1 MVITSGDLA
10 QRLHAEIV
18 GDTAREIRGAQSA
31 DRAGISD
38 ITFIENEKN
47 LRRLKTT
54 QAGSVLLP
62 TSLRKSITQPTSQT
76 LLFVSDPL
84 FAFLNILEEF
94 RPARPRPA
102 IGISPEASIDPSVQ
116 LGENCNVFPGA
127 YISDDVVIGNGCDVY
142 PGVFVGPGCRIGAN
156 VVIYPNAVLYS
167 DVIVGDRA
175 IIHAGAIIGSDGFGY
190 RFHEGRY
197 RKIPHRGGVRI
208 ECDAEIG
215 AGTTIDR
222 AMIGMTVI
230 GEGTK
235 LDNQVMIAH
244 NCELGKHN
252 AFASQVGLAG
262 SVTTGDYVRCAGQVG
277 IADHIHLGER
287 SLLGPK
293 AGVHKDVPAGESYQ
307 GYPAAPEAEQLRTV
321 MSIRRVPDMR
331 KQIRELQNHVGK
343 LTTQIEKLVSEAGDS
358 ASGLEQKKVA

>member
-1 MVITSGDLA
+1 MVITAGELA
-10 QRLHAEIV
+10 QRLHGEIV
-18 GDTAREIRGAQSA
+18 GDAAREIRGANSI
-31 DRAGISD
+31 DRAGSFD

-47 LRRLKTT
+47 LRRLKTSL
-54 QAGSVLLP
+54 AGTVLLP
-62 TSLRKSITQPTSQT
+62 SSLRKAITQPMSQS
-76 LLFVSDPL
+76 LLFVADPL

-94 RPARPRPA
+94 RPARPRPQ
-102 IGISPEASIDPSVQ
+102 IGISPQASIDPSVQ
-116 LGENCNVFPGA
+116 LGENCNIFPGA
-127 YISDDVVIGNGCDVY
+127 YIAGDVVIGDGCDVY

-156 VVIYPNAVLYS
+156 VVLYPNAVLYG
-167 DVIVGDRA
+167 DVTVGERA
-175 IIHAGAIIGSDGFGY
+175 IIHAGAVIGSDGFGY

-208 ECDAEIG
+208 DSDAEIG

-307 GYPAAPEAEQLRTV
+307 GYPAGPEAEQIKAV
-321 MSIRRVPDMR
+321 MSIRRVPEMR
-331 KQIRELQNHVGK
+331 KQIRELQNQVEK
-343 LTTQIEKLVSEAGDS
+343 LTAQLSALVSD
-358 ASGLEQKKVA
+358 ASEPEVEKVA

>member
-18 GDTAREIRGAQSA
+18 GDGAREICGANSI
-31 DRAGISD
+31 DRAGRSD
-38 ITFIENEKN
+38 ISFIENEKN

-54 QAGSVLLP
+54 NAGSVLLP
-62 TSLRKSITQPTSQT
+62 TALRSAVTAPLPPT
-76 LLFVSDPL
+76 LIFVADPL

-94 RPARPRPA
+94 RPARPRSKVGVSA
-102 IGISPEASIDPSVQ
+102 EASIDPSAQ
-116 LGENCNVFPGA
+116 IGENCNVFPGA
-127 YISDDVVIGNGCDVY
+127 YIAEDVVVGEGCDIY
-142 PGVFVGPGCRIGAN
+142 PGVYIGPGCRIGAN
-156 VVIYPNAVLYS
+156 VTLYPNVVLYF
-167 DVIVGDRA
+167 DVTVGDRA
-175 IIHAGAIIGSDGFGY
+175 IIHASAVIGADGFGY
-190 RFHEGRY
+190 RFYEGRY

-208 ECDAEIG
+208 ESDTEIG

-222 AMIGMTVI
+222 AMIGLTVI

-277 IADHIHLGER
+277 IADHVHLGER

-307 GYPAAPEAEQLRTV
+307 GYPAGPEAEQLKTV
-321 MSIRRVPDMR
+321 MSIRRVPEMR
-331 KQIRELQNHVGK
+331 KQLRDVQNQIAK
-343 LTTQIEKLVSEAGDS
+343 LTAQVNQMVSDAAT
-358 ASGLEQKKVA
+358 ASCIPEEKKVA